1 MNKIIN
7 IIVLKLGWVI
17 SKLSVLVAIC
27 RNDQFSRN
35 FMGKAHIQYPYVIQG
50 LENIKCG
57 ESVNIGVGATLFCT
71 RAKLVFKG
79 HFVSGPHLTIITG
92 DHMPL
97 LGKYLDEVTD
107 LDKDRHDI
115 NHQYDKDVIIEE
127 DVWAG
132 ANVTILKGVTIGR
145 GCIIAAGAVVT
156 HSMPPYSIVGGVPAK
171 VLKKRWNDDQIREH
185 ELKCYPELTMSIH
198 NCDEEN

>member
-1 MNKIIN
+1 MNKIKKIL
-7 IIVLKLGWVI
+7 VLKLGWVI
-17 SKLSVLVAIC
+17 SKLSVIVAIYW
-27 RNDQFSRN
+27 NDLFSSK
-35 FMGKAHIQYPYVIQG
+35 FYGKAHIQYPYVIQG
-50 LENIKCG
+50 LENIQCG

-92 DHMPL
+92 DHMPVV
-97 LGKYLDEVTD
+97 GRYLDTVTD
-107 LDKDRHDI
+107 LDKDNYDVD
-115 NHQYDKDVIIEE
+115 HQYDKDVIIEE

-156 HSMPPYSIVGGVPAK
+156 KDMPPYSIVGGVPAR
-171 VLKKRWNDDQIREH
+171 VIKKRLTDEQIIEH
-185 ELKCYPELTMSIH
+185 ESKCGMKQK
-198 NCDEEN
+198 